1 MPGHISVSLAEKIF
15 FIGESIQ
22 LFEADKRIEV
32 QGEVLKER
40 ETDLYQQLVSPLSVY
55 LLPLLHLSIVLH
67 SVDVTSQCQGT
78 HTLTPLFQTELRDK
92 QEFRISEFERFV
104 DGIRETA
111 SKHLHTL
118 VLERADL
125 KVSKIHNGQVSL
137 QD

>member
-1 MPGHISVSLAEKIF
+1 MSAVN
-15 FIGESIQ
+15 
-22 LFEADKRIEV
+22 
-32 QGEVLKER
+32 GEVHI
-40 ETDLYQQLVSPLSVY
+40 PW
-55 LLPLLHLSIVLH
+55 
-67 SVDVTSQCQGT
+67 
-78 HTLTPLFQTELRDK
+78 FQTELRDK

>member
-1 MPGHISVSLAEKIF
+1 M
-15 FIGESIQ
+15 
-22 LFEADKRIEV
+22 
-32 QGEVLKER
+32 
-40 ETDLYQQLVSPLSVY
+40 
-55 LLPLLHLSIVLH
+55 
-67 SVDVTSQCQGT
+67 
-78 HTLTPLFQTELRDK
+78 FQTELRDK

>member
-1 MPGHISVSLAEKIF
+1 MSL
-15 FIGESIQ
+15 
-22 LFEADKRIEV
+22 V
-32 QGEVLKER
+32 N
-40 ETDLYQQLVSPLSVY
+40 
-55 LLPLLHLSIVLH
+55 
-67 SVDVTSQCQGT
+67 
-78 HTLTPLFQTELRDK
+78 PLFQTELRDK

>member
-1 MPGHISVSLAEKIF
+1 MSPVNA
-15 FIGESIQ
+15 
-22 LFEADKRIEV
+22 
-32 QGEVLKER
+32 EVLM
-40 ETDLYQQLVSPLSVY
+40 
-55 LLPLLHLSIVLH
+55 
-67 SVDVTSQCQGT
+67 
-78 HTLTPLFQTELRDK
+78 PLFQTELRDK

>member
-1 MPGHISVSLAEKIF
+1 MSPVNA
-15 FIGESIQ
+15 
-22 LFEADKRIEV
+22 
-32 QGEVLKER
+32 EVL
-40 ETDLYQQLVSPLSVY
+40 
-55 LLPLLHLSIVLH
+55 I
-67 SVDVTSQCQGT
+67 
-78 HTLTPLFQTELRDK
+78 PLFQTELRDK

>member
-1 MPGHISVSLAEKIF
+1 MSPVNAEVHI
-15 FIGESIQ
+15 
-22 LFEADKRIEV
+22 
-32 QGEVLKER
+32 
-40 ETDLYQQLVSPLSVY
+40 
-55 LLPLLHLSIVLH
+55 
-67 SVDVTSQCQGT
+67 
-78 HTLTPLFQTELRDK
+78 PLFQTELRDK

-137 QD
+137 QV